1 VTTSAFVQTATN
13 QSLSPL
19 SKIGI
24 FTFYKKGGEKRTHKR
39 KPGRIIRRNVSDI
52 SRDCFRRIS

>member
-19 SKIGI
+19 LKIGN
-24 FTFYKKGGEKRTHKR
+24 FTCKKGGEKRTHKR
-39 KPGRIIRRNVSDI
+39 KPGRIIRCNVSDAGY
-52 SRDCFRRIS
+52 SSDN